1 MHASAYSRFKPAQE
15 PCDRH
20 SFAAMIVLLSPAKK
34 LTMEG
39 PLPTAV
45 HSLPDRLD
53 QSAQI
58 MAKLK
63 TLSKPKI
70 AALMKLSPQL
80 TELNQRR
87 YEAWHPA
94 FTPDNARPAALA
106 FAGDVYQGLDASSLK
121 AADLKWAQ
129 NRIRILS
136 GLHGMLKPLDLIQAY
151 RLEMGSKLPMR
162 RKKNLYEFWGED
174 LARAIASDLAGQP
187 AGERFVLNLASAEYA
202 RAAKLQTLDLPVYAA
217 DFLEAK
223 NGDYKA
229 IQFYLKQARGHMARW
244 IIQNRVRNADQLSAF
259 DGAGYRFDPD
269 RSEER
274 KLVFV
279 RDVVPSAN

>member
-1 MHASAYSRFKPAQE
+1 
-15 PCDRH
+15 
-20 SFAAMIVLLSPAKK
+20 MIVLLSPAKK

-80 TELNQRR
+80 AELNQRR
-87 YEAWHPA
+87 YEAWHPD
-94 FTPDNARPAALA
+94 FSPENARPAALA
-106 FAGDVYQGLDASSLK
+106 FAGDVYQGLDAGSLK

-129 NRIRILS
+129 SRIRILS
-136 GLHGMLKPLDLIQAY
+136 GLHGLLKPLDLIQAY
-151 RLEMGSKLPMR
+151 RLEMGSKLPVR
-162 RKKNLYEFWGED
+162 RKKNLYDFWGED
-174 LARAIASDLAGQP
+174 LAGAIASDLAGQP

-202 RAAKLQTLDLPVYAA
+202 RAAKLQTLDVPVYSA
-217 DFLEAK
+217 DFLDAK
-223 NGDYKA
+223 NGQYKA
-229 IQFYLKQARGHMARW
+229 IQFFLKQARGHMARW
-244 IIQNRVRNADQLSAF
+244 IIQNRVTRADQLSAF
-259 DGAGYRFDPD
+259 DAVGYRFDPD

-279 RDVVPSAN
+279 RDALSSAN